1 MKKIVI
7 LLVFG
12 ILLACNDNNTSNRLG
27 AFSYD
32 DDSEIAPPSPS
43 REMYEIE
50 ETIIESAE
58 YDEDSNSPSII
69 VQEQKI
75 IKTANLTFETKDISK
90 THQKIVSLAKK
101 YSGFIQND
109 NSGKDYNREYIMMTV
124 RVPSEK
130 FQSFL
135 DGVSE
140 GIGYFDQKKISQKD
154 VTEEFV
160 DIKARLKAKHK
171 LENRYLELLQKAK
184 NVKEMLEIERNLSI
198 IREEIEAKE
207 GRLKFLQNKV
217 SLSTFYIEFYKTSEV
232 KSETV
237 SYGQKIAN
245 ALKGGWNGV
254 SVFFLGILYLW
265 PFIIILSLVI
275 YFIKRHLK
283 RRKKSN

>member
-1 MKKIVI
+1 MKKLGI

-12 ILLACNDNNTSNRLG
+12 ILLACNENNIGNGLRDLESDGLG
-27 AFSYD
+27 RVFS
-32 DDSEIAPPSPS
+32 PSPDA
-43 REMYEIE
+43 ETYKLE
-50 ETIIESAE
+50 ETIVER
-58 YDEDSNSPSII
+58 DDMNPSPI

-75 IKTANLTFETKDISK
+75 IKTANLTFETKIIEK
-90 THQKIVSLAKK
+90 THQKIVSLARQ

-109 NSGKDYNREYIMMTV
+109 NSGKDYGREYIQMTV

-130 FQSFL
+130 FQPFL
-135 DGVSE
+135 EGISEGVS
-140 GIGYFDQKKISQKD
+140 YFDQKQISQKD

-160 DIKARLKAKHK
+160 DINARLKAKRK

-232 KSETV
+232 KSETI
-237 SYGQKIAN
+237 SYGQKINN
-245 ALKGGWNGV
+245 ALKGGWNGI

-265 PFIIILSLVI
+265 PFISLL
-275 YFIKRHLK
+275 FISLFLIRRYLKKRK
-283 RRKKSN
+283 NK

>member
-1 MKKIVI
+1 MKKIGI

-12 ILLACNDNNTSNRLG
+12 ILLACNESNSSNKLG
-27 AFSYD
+27 AFNYN
-32 DDSEIAPPSPS
+32 DDSERKYAPPPPSP
-43 REMYEIE
+43 EFIE
-50 ETIIESAE
+50 VMM
-58 YDEDSNSPSII
+58 DEDILESEEVLQTTKI
-69 VQEQKI
+69 QEQKI

-90 THQKIVSLAKK
+90 THQNIISLARQ

-109 NSGKDYNREYIMMTV
+109 NSGKDYGREYIRMTV

-130 FQSFL
+130 FQPFL
-135 DGVSE
+135 EGISE
-140 GIGYFDQKKISQKD
+140 GVGYFDQKQISQKD

-160 DIKARLKAKHK
+160 DINARLKAKRK

-184 NVKEMLEIERNLSI
+184 NVKEMLEIERNLSV

-237 SYGQKIAN
+237 SYVQKITN
-245 ALKGGWNGV
+245 ALKGGWNGI

-265 PFIIILSLVI
+265 PFIILLFIII
-275 YFIKRHLK
+275 YLIRRYIK
-283 RRKKSN
+283 RRKNK

>member
-1 MKKIVI
+1 MKKLGI

-12 ILLACNDNNTSNRLG
+12 ILLACNENNTSKGLG
-27 AFSYD
+27 AFESD
-32 DDSEIAPPSPS
+32 DLEKVFSPS
-43 REMYEIE
+43 RDSNNLE

-58 YDEDSNSPSII
+58 YDDAPSPV

-75 IKTANLTFETKDISK
+75 IKTANLKFETKNVTE
-90 THQKIVSLAKK
+90 THQNIVSLARQH
-101 YSGFIQND
+101 SGFIQND
-109 NSGKDYNREYIMMTV
+109 NSGKDYGREYIRMTV

-130 FQSFL
+130 FQLFL
-135 DGVSE
+135 EGVSE
-140 GIGYFDQKKISQKD
+140 GVGYFDQKEISQKD

-160 DIKARLKAKHK
+160 DINARLKAKRK

-232 KSETV
+232 KSETT
-237 SYGQKIAN
+237 SYGQKVTN
-245 ALKGGWNGV
+245 ALKGGWNGI

-265 PFIIILSLVI
+265 PFLILLGLIIYLIRRYI
-275 YFIKRHLK
+275 K
-283 RRKKSN
+283 RRKRNK